1 MSLECSRTENLSPI
15 KLGGAGMGARKPK
28 QLEFKIKT
36 WGGKRRRAG
45 RKTKEKRKRVSH
57 RARAKVTPGCAV
69 HVTLRV
75 REGLWNLRGARAFAV
90 LSRCFERARDRFGF
104 RLIHFSVQGNH
115 LHLLVE
121 PRDNA
126 ALARGVQGLA
136 VRVAK
141 GLNRLMGRRGPVF
154 ADHFHSRV
162 LRTPT
167 EAARARD
174 YVLNN
179 FAHHAAQWGAPVDLT
194 GPDALSSAVNGA
206 SLVVQPRTWL
216 MSVGWRRGVG

>member
-1 MSLECSRTENLSPI
+1 
-15 KLGGAGMGARKPK
+15 MGTRKPK
-28 QLEFKIKT
+28 QLEFNIKT

-57 RARAKVTPGCAV
+57 RTRATVTPGCGV
-69 HVTLRV
+69 HVTLRA
-75 REGLWNLRGARAFAV
+75 REGICNLRSGRAFAT
-90 LSRCFERARDRFGF
+90 LGRCFERAKDRFGF

-115 LHLLVE
+115 IHLLAE
-121 PRDNA
+121 ARNNQ

-136 VRVAK
+136 VRIGK
-141 GLNRLMGRRGPVF
+141 GLNKLMRRHGPVF
-154 ADHFHSRV
+154 ADHYHSRV

-167 EAARARD
+167 EAARARG

-179 FAHHAAQWGAPVDLT
+179 FAHHAAQWGESVDVAAPD
-194 GPDALSSAVNGA
+194 PLSSAVA
-206 SLVVQPRTWL
+206 WSPLVVQPRTWL

>member
-1 MSLECSRTENLSPI
+1 
-15 KLGGAGMGARKPK
+15 MGTRKPK

-57 RARAKVTPGCAV
+57 RARARVSSGCGV

-75 REGLWNLRGARAFAV
+75 REGVWSLRGPRAFAV
-90 LSRCFERARDRFGF
+90 LSRCFERAKDRLGF

-121 PRDNA
+121 ARDNQS
-126 ALARGVQGLA
+126 LARGVQGLA
-136 VRVAK
+136 VRIAK
-141 GLNRLMGRRGPVF
+141 GINKLMRRRGPVF
-154 ADHFHSRV
+154 ADHYHSRV

-167 EAARARD
+167 EAARARG

-179 FAHHAAQWGAPVDLT
+179 FAHHVARWGEPVDAAV
-194 GPDALSSAVNGA
+194 PDPLSSAVAGA
-206 SLVVQPRTWL
+206 LVVRPRTWL
-216 MSVGWRRGVG
+216 MSVGWLRGVG

>member
-1 MSLECSRTENLSPI
+1 
-15 KLGGAGMGARKPK
+15 MGARKPK
-28 QLEFKIKT
+28 QLEFNIKT

-57 RARAKVTPGCAV
+57 RARARVSSGCGV

-75 REGLWNLRGARAFAV
+75 REGVWSLRGTRAFAV
-90 LSRCFERARDRFGF
+90 LSRCFERAKDRLGF

-121 PRDNA
+121 ARDNQ

-141 GLNRLMGRRGPVF
+141 GLNKLMRRRGPVF
-154 ADHFHSRV
+154 ADHYHSRV

-167 EAARARD
+167 EAARARG

-179 FAHHAAQWGAPVDLT
+179 FAHHAARWGEPVD
-194 GPDALSSAVNGA
+194 GEPDPLSSAVTG
-206 SLVVQPRTWL
+206 SPLVVEPRTWL
-216 MSVGWRRGVG
+216 MSVGWMRGVG

>member
-1 MSLECSRTENLSPI
+1 
-15 KLGGAGMGARKPK
+15 MGTRKPK

-45 RKTKEKRKRVSH
+45 RKTNEKRKRVTH
-57 RARAKVTPGCAV
+57 RARASVTSGCGV

-75 REGLWNLRGARAFAV
+75 REGVWSLRGTRAFAV
-90 LSRCFERARDRFGF
+90 LSRCFERAKDRFGF

-121 PRDNA
+121 ARDNQ

-136 VRVAK
+136 VRIAK
-141 GLNRLMGRRGPVF
+141 GLNKLMERSGPVF

-167 EAARARD
+167 EAARARG

-179 FAHHAAQWGAPVDLT
+179 FAHHAAKWSAPVDVT
-194 GPDALSSAVNGA
+194 EPDPLSSAVAGPA
-206 SLVVQPRTWL
+206 LVVQPRTWL
-216 MSVGWRRGVG
+216 MSVGWLRGVG